1 MVLHHLFVSLLQ
13 IIPLCWS
20 TLGNKSDLEIRIK
33 IVFLLLFNMQ
43 LVSIRLQANSVFSF
57 SAALGQ
63 CAEDKMSLKVIHD
76 LDGVRL
82 LWSLLKNPSARV
94 C

>member
-1 MVLHHLFVSLLQ
+1 MDDHNLLQ
-13 IIPLCWS
+13 AYLHCSVVLLYNIIKA
-20 TLGNKSDLEIRIK
+20 TEFDRIHYF
-33 IVFLLLFNMQ
+33 I
-43 LVSIRLQANSVFSF
+43 F

-63 CAEDKMSLKVIHD
+63 CAEDKLSLKVIHD

-94 C
+94 NSNHLIN

>member
-1 MVLHHLFVSLLQ
+1 MIPDLYLF
-13 IIPLCWS
+13 
-20 TLGNKSDLEIRIK
+20 K
-33 IVFLLLFNMQ
+33 
-43 LVSIRLQANSVFSF
+43 

-82 LWSLLKNPSARV
+82 VWSLLKNPSPRV
-94 C
+94 CNFFNFKLFDW

>member
-1 MVLHHLFVSLLQ
+1 MKPTKFYPILYF
-13 IIPLCWS
+13 I
-20 TLGNKSDLEIRIK
+20 
-33 IVFLLLFNMQ
+33 
-43 LVSIRLQANSVFSF
+43 F

-63 CAEDKMSLKVIHD
+63 CAEDKLSLKVIHD

-94 C
+94 SYDHVIS

>member
-1 MVLHHLFVSLLQ
+1 MLFWVKLLTLNTIIILKVSF
-13 IIPLCWS
+13 II
-20 TLGNKSDLEIRIK
+20 
-33 IVFLLLFNMQ
+33 
-43 LVSIRLQANSVFSF
+43 NSCVYCYDY

-94 C
+94 GEAKASGPSRERLRIK

>member
-1 MVLHHLFVSLLQ
+1 MDYSSVLFK
-13 IIPLCWS
+13 P
-20 TLGNKSDLEIRIK
+20 TEFDRIHYF
-33 IVFLLLFNMQ
+33 I
-43 LVSIRLQANSVFSF
+43 F

-63 CAEDKMSLKVIHD
+63 CAEDKLSLKVIHD

-94 C
+94 NSNHLIN

>member
-1 MVLHHLFVSLLQ
+1 MDYLSVLIKPTKVDRIHFFV
-13 IIPLCWS
+13 
-20 TLGNKSDLEIRIK
+20 
-33 IVFLLLFNMQ
+33 
-43 LVSIRLQANSVFSF
+43 F

-63 CAEDKMSLKVIHD
+63 CAEDKLSLKVIHD

-94 C
+94 NPDQFID

>member
-1 MVLHHLFVSLLQ
+1 MIPDLYLF
-13 IIPLCWS
+13 
-20 TLGNKSDLEIRIK
+20 K
-33 IVFLLLFNMQ
+33 
-43 LVSIRLQANSVFSF
+43 

-82 LWSLLKNPSARV
+82 VWSLLKNPSPRV
-94 C
+94 CNFFKF

>member
-1 MVLHHLFVSLLQ
+1 MTIIALIKLTDFYQ
-13 IIPLCWS
+13 IYYLI
-20 TLGNKSDLEIRIK
+20 
-33 IVFLLLFNMQ
+33 
-43 LVSIRLQANSVFSF
+43 F

-63 CAEDKMSLKVIHD
+63 CAEDKLSLKVIHD

-94 C
+94 SPDHVMN